1 MADDIE
7 KCDGP
12 ADPYR
17 CQAITQQGQ
26 CTNKGTRL
34 EENTYGAFCR
44 VHGGNKTQEAFQA
57 TKARNYRLTKFQA
70 ALERQSDSSAI
81 KSLRE
86 EIGIL
91 RMLMEEKLNRCTD
104 MAGLLLESQQISD
117 LVLKIEKLVVSCHRL
132 EGSMGQTLDKQA
144 ILQFASEII
153 TIIGTKLEGQEQ
165 IIEEIA
171 NEIVVVVGRIGNDAP
186 AT

>member
-1 MADDIE
+1 MAEGIE

-17 CQAITQQGQ
+17 CQAVTSKGQ
-26 CTNKGTRL
+26 CLNKGAKL
-34 EENTYGAFCR
+34 DDTYGGFCR
-44 VHGGNKTQEAFQA
+44 VHGGNKTQEAFEA
-57 TKARNYRLTKFQA
+57 KKVRNYRIGKYQA
-70 ALERQSDSSAI
+70 ALERQTDSTAI

-104 MAGLLLESQQISD
+104 TAGLLLESHAISD

-132 EGSMGQTLDKQA
+132 EGSLGQTLDKQA

-153 TIIGTKLEGQEQ
+153 TIIGEKLEGQEDL
-165 IIEEIA
+165 IEEIA
-171 NEIVVVVGRIGNDAP
+171 DEIVAVVGRIGQDDASVN
-186 AT
+186 

>member
-1 MADDIE
+1 MAEDIE
-7 KCDGP
+7 KADGS

-17 CQAITQQGQ
+17 CQAVGGQGQ
-26 CTNKGTRL
+26 CTNKGVKL
-34 EENTYGAFCR
+34 DDGYGAFCR

-57 TKARNYRLTKFQA
+57 KKARNYRLTKYQA
-70 ALERQSDSSAI
+70 QLERHSDSSVI

-91 RMLMEEKLNRCTD
+91 RMLMEERLNRCTD

-132 EGSMGQTLDKQA
+132 EGSLGQTLDKQA

-153 TIIGTKLEGQEQ
+153 AIIGTRLEGQEE
-165 IIEEIA
+165 IIEEISNDIIA
-171 NEIVVVVGRIGNDAP
+171 VVGRIGDDASV
-186 AT
+186 T

>member
-1 MADDIE
+1 MAEDIE
-7 KCDGP
+7 TMDGH

-17 CQAITQQGQ
+17 CQAIGRQGQ
-26 CTNKGTRL
+26 CTNKGVRL
-34 EENTYGAFCR
+34 DEDKYGGFCR
-44 VHGGNKTQEAFQA
+44 VHGGNKTQEAHEA
-57 TKARNYRLTKFQA
+57 KKVRNYRLTKFQA
-70 ALERQSDSSAI
+70 QLERQTNSSAI

-91 RMLMEEKLNRCTD
+91 RMIMEEKLNRCTD

-132 EGSMGQTLDKQA
+132 EGSLGQTLDKQA

-153 TIIGTKLEGQEQ
+153 SIIGTKLKGQEDL
-165 IIEEIA
+165 IEEIA
-171 NEIVVVVGRIGNDAP
+171 NEIVAVVGRIGDEGK
-186 AT
+186 

>member
-1 MADDIE
+1 MAEDIE

-12 ADPYR
+12 ADPHR
-17 CQAITQQGQ
+17 CQAMTRAQGQ
-26 CTNKGTRL
+26 CTNKGVKL
-34 EENTYGAFCR
+34 DDGYGGFCR
-44 VHGGNKTQEAFQA
+44 VHGGNKTQQAHEAK
-57 TKARNYRLTKFQA
+57 KARNYRLTKFQA
-70 ALERQSDSSAI
+70 QLERQSDSSAI

-153 TIIGTKLEGQEQ
+153 TIIGTRLEGQEEV
-165 IIEEIA
+165 IEKIA
-171 NEIVVVVGRIGNDAP
+171 NDIVAVVGRIGDDVP

>member
-1 MADDIE
+1 MAEDIE

-12 ADPYR
+12 ADPHR
-17 CQAITQQGQ
+17 CQSVNSKGQ
-26 CTNKGTRL
+26 CNNKGVRL
-34 EENTYGAFCR
+34 AENTYGGFCR
-44 VHGGNKTQEAFQA
+44 VHGGNKTQESFEA
-57 TKARNYRLTKFQA
+57 KKVRNYRLTKFQA
-70 ALERQSDSSAI
+70 QLERQTDSSAI

-91 RMLMEEKLNRCTD
+91 RMIMEEKLNSCTD

-132 EGSMGQTLDKQA
+132 EGSLGQTLDKQA

-153 TIIGTKLEGQEQ
+153 TIISTKLQGQEDL
-165 IIEEIA
+165 IEEIA
-171 NEIVVVVGRIGNDAP
+171 NEIVAVVGRIGGEGK
-186 AT
+186 